1 MAGYVIH
8 LAIGEEYIRKY
19 RDDIKDKQ
27 EFLKGIVA
35 PDRTCDNRKAHYGE
49 KDLVESL
56 RNFLT
61 INKEELDTDYI
72 KGYFLHLFTD
82 YIFYGKYFK
91 RGHYYQDYDKTNKK
105 IIEKYDLKVPEDL
118 KKYAKFVDGEPEHL
132 KYHFIYEII
141 ELSIKNNIKENM
153 EKVLKGES
161 ILMNTKINFAGIEMK
176 NPVTVASGTFG
187 YGREYS
193 EFYDL
198 GKIGAII
205 TKGTSLKPR
214 PGNKPSR
221 VCETPSGMLNSIG
234 LQNPGVEYF
243 AKYDLPFLRK
253 FDTKI
258 IVNACGSSIEEYVEL
273 CKILNTLDI
282 DGVELNLSCPN
293 VKAGC
298 LAFGTTY
305 EGVKEVTSA
314 VRKVLDKPLIVKLT
328 PNVTDITQTAKGAE
342 DGGADAIS
350 LINTLLGMKID
361 INTRKPVLANN
372 TGGLSG
378 PAVKPVAVRMVY
390 QAAKAVNIPVMGLGG
405 IVNGEDAI
413 EFMLAGAST
422 ISIGCGNFIDPYCAV
437 KTVEQIE
444 EYMKKH
450 NIEDINDIVGKVEM
464 N

>member
-1 MAGYVIH
+1 
-8 LAIGEEYIRKY
+8 
-19 RDDIKDKQ
+19 
-27 EFLKGIVA
+27 
-35 PDRTCDNRKAHYGE
+35 
-49 KDLVESL
+49 
-56 RNFLT
+56 
-61 INKEELDTDYI
+61 
-72 KGYFLHLFTD
+72 
-82 YIFYGKYFK
+82 
-91 RGHYYQDYDKTNKK
+91 
-105 IIEKYDLKVPEDL
+105 
-118 KKYAKFVDGEPEHL
+118 
-132 KYHFIYEII
+132 
-141 ELSIKNNIKENM
+141 
-153 EKVLKGES
+153 
-161 ILMNTKINFAGIEMK
+161 MNTKINFAGIEMK

-193 EFYDL
+193 DFFDL
-198 GKIGAII
+198 SKLGAII

-214 PGNKPSR
+214 AGNKPSR
-221 VCETPSGMLNSIG
+221 VYETASGMLNSIG

-258 IVNACGSSIEEYVEL
+258 IVNACGSTIDEYVEL

-305 EGVKEVTSA
+305 EGVKEVTSE

-342 DGGADAIS
+342 AGGADAIS
-350 LINTLLGMKID
+350 LINTLLGIKID
-361 INTRKPVLANN
+361 INTRRPVLANN

-390 QAAKAVNIPVMGLGG
+390 QASKAVNIPVMGLGG
-405 IVNGEDAI
+405 IMNGEDAI

-422 ISIGCGNFIDPYCAV
+422 VSIGCGNFVDPFTSI
-437 KTVEQIE
+437 KTIILHIARTK
-444 EYMKKH
+444 YK
-450 NIEDINDIVGKVEM
+450 
-464 N
+464 

>member
-1 MAGYVIH
+1 
-8 LAIGEEYIRKY
+8 
-19 RDDIKDKQ
+19 
-27 EFLKGIVA
+27 
-35 PDRTCDNRKAHYGE
+35 
-49 KDLVESL
+49 
-56 RNFLT
+56 
-61 INKEELDTDYI
+61 
-72 KGYFLHLFTD
+72 
-82 YIFYGKYFK
+82 
-91 RGHYYQDYDKTNKK
+91 
-105 IIEKYDLKVPEDL
+105 
-118 KKYAKFVDGEPEHL
+118 
-132 KYHFIYEII
+132 
-141 ELSIKNNIKENM
+141 
-153 EKVLKGES
+153 
-161 ILMNTKINFAGIEMK
+161 MNTKINFAGIEMK

-198 GKIGAII
+198 GKLGAVI

-214 PGNKPSR
+214 PGNKPTR
-221 VCETPSGMLNSIG
+221 VYETTGGMINSIG

-243 AKYDLPFLRK
+243 ASYDLPFLRK
-253 FDTKI
+253 FDTKV
-258 IVNACGSSIEEYVEL
+258 IVNACGSSVEEYVEL

-305 EGVKEVTSA
+305 DGVKGITSA

-342 DGGADAIS
+342 NAGADAVS
-350 LINTLLGMKID
+350 LINTLLAMKID
-361 INTRKPVLANN
+361 INTKKPVLANN

-378 PAVKPVAVRMVY
+378 PAIKPVAVRMVY
-390 QAAKAVNIPVMGLGG
+390 QVSKAVKIPIMGLGG

-422 ISIGCGNFIDPYCAV
+422 VSIGCGNFINPYTAV
-437 KTVEQIE
+437 ETINGIE
-444 EYMKKH
+444 AYMKKH
-450 NIEDINDIVGKVEM
+450 NIEDIKDIIGKVEM